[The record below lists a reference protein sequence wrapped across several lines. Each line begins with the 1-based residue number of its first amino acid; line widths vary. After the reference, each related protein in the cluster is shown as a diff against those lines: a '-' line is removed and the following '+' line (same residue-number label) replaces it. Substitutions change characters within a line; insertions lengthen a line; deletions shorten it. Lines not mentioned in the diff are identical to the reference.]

1 MIEFSDFVIVSLK
14 RKTRLSDRLAN
25 CFINIS
31 SSIHISGSYFYSCG
45 KLVAEEASSGS
56 RVKIFLV
63 SGISRTCT
71 KKNTYQKY
79 RLYISYV
86 VSNYTTFSKYNGD
99 IGVFL
104 V

>member
-1 MIEFSDFVIVSLK
+1 MIEFSDFVIVSSK

-25 CFINIS
+25 CFININ
-31 SSIHISGSYFYSCG
+31 SSIHISGSYFYSFR

-56 RVKIFLV
+56 RVRIFLV

-71 KKNTYQKY
+71 RKNTYQKN
-79 RLYISYV
+79 RLYISYAA
-86 VSNYTTFSKYNGD
+86 SNYTTFSKYNGD
-99 IGVFL
+99 IGAFL